1 MDNEKVY
8 FITVNGRRR
17 IIGALE
23 DALAVANEIFRQTG
37 IMVGIEELSESAKFV
52 QRLMQSAPNGLKG

>member
-1 MDNEKVY
+1 MANENTNERIY

-37 IMVGIEELSESAKFV
+37 GIGGFDELRK
-52 QRLMQSAPNGLKG
+52 

>member
-1 MDNEKVY
+1 MANENTNERIY

-37 IMVGIEELSESAKFV
+37 VLVGIEELRK
-52 QRLMQSAPNGLKG
+52 